1 MKQLRHWAGDESGT
15 KDQWWTER
23 KLLQWRSSW
32 LLLWNLSWN
41 CTLECWPIS
50 AAYLCITPWD
60 LSPSHPFSISVF
72 IEGICVPFWGNSY
85 WNRLSVFIGRTDAD
99 TEAPTLWLPDVKSW
113 LIRKDP
119 DAGKDWEQEKGAT
132 EDERLDG
139 ITDSVDMN
147 LSKLQV
153 TMKVRR
159 AWHAVVHGVAKCQT
173 WLSDRTTTSLERHS
187 LHSTWVLLCIQV
199 EKPYVVISFISTI
212 WIILWLRGHLHIC
225 RYG

>member
-1 MKQLRHWAGDESGT
+1 MAPFVEPS
-15 KDQWWTER
+15 
-23 KLLQWRSSW
+23 
-32 LLLWNLSWN
+32 
-41 CTLECWPIS
+41 LELYPWMLTH
-50 AAYLCITPWD
+50 LCCIFVYHTMR

-85 WNRLSVFIGRTDAD
+85 WNRLSVFIGRIDAD

-119 DAGKDWEQEKGAT
+119 DAGKDWKQEKGT
-132 EDERLDG
+132 MEDEMVGWHHWLNGHEFEQTLRPSG
-139 ITDSVDMN
+139 G
-147 LSKLQV
+147 QG
-153 TMKVRR
+153 

-173 WLSDRTTTSLERHS
+173 WLSDRTTTTSLERHS

-212 WIILWLRGHLHIC
+212 WIILWPSGHLHIC
-225 RYG
+225 RYGQS